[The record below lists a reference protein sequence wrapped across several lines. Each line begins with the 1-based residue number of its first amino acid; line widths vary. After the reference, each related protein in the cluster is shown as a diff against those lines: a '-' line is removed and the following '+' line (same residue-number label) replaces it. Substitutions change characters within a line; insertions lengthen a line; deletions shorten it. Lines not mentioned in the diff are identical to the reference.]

1 MAGSFGDYEEAKV
14 LDAIFGQTALPAV
27 ATTYIALFTITPTDA
42 DASGTEVTGG
52 SYARQAFTNNTTNWP
67 AASGTTPV
75 SKANGVAITWAT
87 APTANWG
94 TVVAF
99 AVYDAATVGNQL
111 AWGPL
116 SVSKT
121 INNGDA
127 APSFAIGALTIT
139 LD

>member
-1 MAGSFGDYEEAKV
+1 MSGFSDYEEAKV
-14 LDAIFGQTALPAV
+14 LDAIFGQTALPSV
-27 ATTYIALFTITPTDA
+27 ATAYVALYTVTPTDA

-52 SYARQAFTNNTTNWP
+52 SYARQAVTNNTTNFP
-67 AASGTTPV
+67 NATGTTPV
-75 SKANGVAITWAT
+75 SKANGVAITWAA

-94 TVVAF
+94 TIVAW
-99 AVYDAATVGNQL
+99 AIYDAASAGHQL

-116 SVSKT
+116 AVSKT

-127 APSFAIGALTIT
+127 APAFAIGSLTIT